1 MFTKYRLLSV
11 FAAVAVGMAVSL
23 SSCMDDHDEPDTSA
37 YAVTS
42 KTDIGAENATIL
54 EVKEKYCA
62 SSDGCD
68 YKRNSSNFYTKVKED
83 VIISG
88 VVVANDV
95 SGNLYQTIL
104 LRNIDETKATDDP
117 ARDQCIILG
126 VKNTALYPY
135 FKLGQRV
142 KVNLKGLYCGIYS
155 KVPRIGQ
162 PTKSSYG
169 NMNLGPM
176 LFELLATNVQL
187 VGVPNASAPE
197 LTPIDLTGDTGD
209 AWLRASANKNYRNT
223 PIFAKVRGT
232 IDEVQGEKKTSYEK
246 GTQDD
251 VLNQQ
256 ETLSPAGKKIF
267 APYELHDDGY
277 GVDRTILLAS
287 NNSKVALRTSTKN
300 SISFLE
306 LPEDARTY
314 TGVVSYYDNWQVQL
328 RDTTDIS
335 AN

>member
-1 MFTKYRLLSV
+1 MFTKYRLFSV
-11 FAAVAVGMAVSL
+11 FAAVAMGMAVSL

-37 YAVTS
+37 YSVTS
-42 KTDIGAENATIL
+42 KEDIGEVNATIFD
-54 EVKEKYCA
+54 VKEKYCA
-62 SSDGCD
+62 SSEGCD
-68 YKRNSSNFYTKVKED
+68 YKRNASNFYTKVKED

-104 LRNIDETKATDDP
+104 LRSIDGTKGTDDP

-126 VKNTALYPY
+126 IKNTALYPY

-142 KVNLKGLYCGIYS
+142 KVNLKGLYCGVYS

-162 PTKSSYG
+162 PTRSSYG
-169 NMNLGPM
+169 NLNLGPM
-176 LFELLATNVQL
+176 LFELLSTNVQL
-187 VGVPNASAPE
+187 VGTPDTSAPE
-197 LTPIDLTGDTGD
+197 LTPIDLTDAAGD
-209 AWLRASANKNYRNT
+209 AWLRASANKNYQNT
-223 PIFAKVRGT
+223 PIFAKVRGL
-232 IDEVQGEKKTSYEK
+232 IDEVQGDKKTSYDK

-251 VLNQQ
+251 VLNKV
-256 ETLSPAGKKIF
+256 ETLSAAGKKIF

-300 SISFLE
+300 AISYLE

-314 TGVVSYYDNWQVQL
+314 TGVVTYYDNWQVQL

-335 AN
+335 AQ